1 MDKKRTQQY
10 TIRLCCILASFAL
23 WLYIYNV
30 INPIKEDTFKEV
42 TVVLKNTD
50 LLSKSKLTLIPNE
63 KFSLNLTVTGSMAD
77 LQKLSK
83 DDFKLE
89 ADLDGFGLKKGDINK
104 IPVKIIQKPD
114 NVKVSNIDLLFV
126 NIKTDEL
133 IEKKMPVK
141 SEITGKVKT
150 GYFAFPTSFSP
161 NEVLITGGANLV
173 NKVVDVIATTNVGS
187 AILNLEN
194 SITLRAVDESGSE
207 IKDLVLNPKQ
217 IKAITVVKKIKSVP
231 IVVKTKGTVGKNY
244 ILKSIV
250 PLEDNIEIAVD
261 EKSNN
266 NITSIETVPL
276 ALDTLVGSSE
286 TQLNLVLPEGVKL
299 INNKGSVGVKI
310 TMTKIITK
318 NVAID
323 IKTKNLTDTLIV
335 TMDKVKVNLV
345 LSGEESVINSV
356 KDTDIDCSVDLNSL
370 GETLSVVLPI
380 TVKLPAGVIATL
392 QDPTTVTAV
401 IAKK

>member
-356 KDTDIDCSVDLNSL
+356 KDTDIDCSIDLNSL